1 LAAAPA
7 SDGAGLDAEW
17 FRQEGVGEGLAAQL
31 AGLRR
36 VICALDLGEL
46 AERTGIDLVVAGG
59 VYFEIERRLSIG
71 ALRERIG
78 QGAADF
84 WQERARINLEDELGA
99 LGAALTAAALAINA
113 GPESFKTLVPKTVV
127 QHWAGLH
134 GAAIERYDSL
144 MDELTPLEAPGLP
157 MLTVALGELRELAR
171 CPSALPAAAPLPP

>member
-1 LAAAPA
+1 M
-7 SDGAGLDAEW
+7 
-17 FRQEGVGEGLAAQL
+17 
-31 AGLRR
+31 
-36 VICALDLGEL
+36 
-46 AERTGIDLVVAGG
+46 
-59 VYFEIERRLSIG
+59 
-71 ALRERIG
+71 
-78 QGAADF
+78 
-84 WQERARINLEDELGA
+84 NLEDELGA

>member
-1 LAAAPA
+1 VRSISA
-7 SDGAGLDAEW
+7 SW
-17 FRQEGVGEGLAAQL
+17 RS
-31 AGLRR
+31 R
-36 VICALDLGEL
+36 V
-46 AERTGIDLVVAGG
+46 DLVVAGG
-59 VYFEIERRLSIG
+59 VHFEIERRLSIG

-127 QHWAGLH
+127 QHSAGLH